1 MMQPWFTDAKLG
13 IFIHWGIYA
22 VQKRGSE
29 SWPMIRGSVSY
40 EEYHRQME
48 GFTAAAYDPQSWA
61 ALIKRA
67 GAQYGVLTTK
77 HHDGVAL
84 WPTQEDG
91 PSIPNHGKTGD
102 LVGPFVEALR
112 KEGLHPGLYFSHTD
126 WAHQDHFECITGLS
140 AEEIEALRKEEHDY
154 SVDWQKLDT
163 DFSPAPDYEKKWNRF
178 LEFRRNQIRE
188 LLTSY
193 GNIDLIWFDV
203 MIGSHLHNYES
214 RELREFLHDLNPDIV
229 INSRLEEYGDYET
242 PEQFIPVYPPKG
254 PWEFCVTTNN
264 TWSYTGREQDYKTPF
279 DIISMFC
286 ECLGMGGNM
295 LLNIGPDEQGTV
307 PEQQVMLLETLG
319 DWIQRHQEAVYGTV
333 RGLPHGYAYGPSSLN
348 KERDTLYL
356 YLSHLPK
363 ESTFVKGIHND
374 IRSITLLGSGT
385 PCSSKRV
392 GGAPWL
398 NVPGSLAIDIP
409 AEATD
414 EFVSVVKVELDGPLE
429 LYSGEGVEIDLN

>member
-1 MMQPWFTDAKLG
+1 
-13 IFIHWGIYA
+13 
-22 VQKRGSE
+22 
-29 SWPMIRGSVSY
+29 
-40 EEYHRQME
+40 
-48 GFTAAAYDPQSWA
+48 
-61 ALIKRA
+61 
-67 GAQYGVLTTK
+67 
-77 HHDGVAL
+77 
-84 WPTQEDG
+84 
-91 PSIPNHGKTGD
+91 
-102 LVGPFVEALR
+102 
-112 KEGLHPGLYFSHTD
+112 
-126 WAHQDHFECITGLS
+126 
-140 AEEIEALRKEEHDY
+140 
-154 SVDWQKLDT
+154 
-163 DFSPAPDYEKKWNRF
+163 
-178 LEFRRNQIRE
+178 
-188 LLTSY
+188 
-193 GNIDLIWFDV
+193 
-203 MIGSHLHNYES
+203 
-214 RELREFLHDLNPDIV
+214 
-229 INSRLEEYGDYET
+229 
-242 PEQFIPVYPPKG
+242 
-254 PWEFCVTTNN
+254 
-264 TWSYTGREQDYKTPF
+264 
-279 DIISMFC
+279 
-286 ECLGMGGNM
+286 M